1 MRHVRSENE
10 RVRRVVS
17 ALESGDVEAL
27 GPLFRAGHDS
37 LRDDFEVSTPQL
49 DLLVDLAYE
58 HGAVAAR
65 MTGGGFGG
73 AIVALARSNEAG
85 ALADGVVAAYR
96 VHAGRDGRAY
106 VCESVDGAASR
117 RQR

>member
-1 MRHVRSENE
+1 
-10 RVRRVVS
+10 
-17 ALESGDVEAL
+17 
-27 GPLFRAGHDS
+27 
-37 LRDDFEVSTPQL
+37 
-49 DLLVDLAYE
+49 
-58 HGAVAAR
+58 

>member
-1 MRHVRSENE
+1 MLVHLDHELELRHE
-10 RVRRVVS
+10 
-17 ALESGDVEAL
+17 LEDLEQGCKRFSPVE
-27 GPLFRAGHDS
+27 
-37 LRDDFEVSTPQL
+37 
-49 DLLVDLAYE
+49 
-58 HGAVAAR
+58 
-65 MTGGGFGG
+65 
-73 AIVALARSNEAG
+73 